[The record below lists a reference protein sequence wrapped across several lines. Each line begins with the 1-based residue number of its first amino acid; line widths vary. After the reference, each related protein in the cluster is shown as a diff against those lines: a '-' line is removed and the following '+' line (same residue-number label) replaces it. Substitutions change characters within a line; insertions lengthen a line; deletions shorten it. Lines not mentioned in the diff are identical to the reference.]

1 MASPVPTP
9 EFPMRRTCP
18 FSAPAEYRELRDTQ
32 PVAQVNLWDGRSA
45 WLLTRYDDIRSI
57 LRSSSIS
64 SQTRRPNFP
73 FLSASDQ
80 AAKMQDESLQ
90 RMDGPEHSRR
100 RRLLIPFFTVHRIE
114 ALRPTV
120 TKLVRELLENLVTK
134 TPPVDFFTE
143 FSLVVPSTVACELL
157 GVPYQDHEFFQE
169 KSAIRISRTATP
181 TEITEAT
188 DELLDYLGG
197 LLDARSVDPRD
208 DVMTFLADHVTNGDL
223 TREDALMDANLLL
236 LGGHETTAN
245 VITLGTMA
253 LLENPDQLARITSGE
268 VTVTNAIEELLRVT
282 SVTHSNAMR
291 LALEDIEVGGRTI
304 PAGDGFIAAV
314 SAANWDESIFP
325 NPEVL
330 DVGRPEARQHMA
342 FGYGVHQCLGQ
353 ALARMELEV
362 VIEAVFD
369 VIPSLRSAQPIEQL
383 RFKDDSAFYGVHE
396 FPVTW

>member
-1 MASPVPTP
+1 MASPVTAH
-9 EFPMRRTCP
+9 EFPMQRKCP
-18 FSAPAEYRELRDTQ
+18 FSAPAEFQELRNTEPIA
-32 PVAQVNLWDGRSA
+32 PVRLWDGRSA
-45 WLLTRYDDIRSI
+45 WLLTRYEDIRSI
-57 LRSSSIS
+57 LRSSAIS
-64 SQTRRPNFP
+64 SQPRRPNFP
-73 FLSASDQ
+73 FLSEADQ

-100 RRLLIPFFTVHRIE
+100 RRLLIPFFTVHRVE

-120 TKLVRELLENLVTK
+120 TKLVRGLLEDLVAK
-134 TPPVDFFTE
+134 TPPVDFFNE

-157 GVPYQDHEFFQE
+157 GVPYQDHDFFQE
-169 KSAIRISRTATP
+169 KSAVRISRTATP
-181 TEITEAT
+181 AETREAT
-188 DELLDYLGG
+188 LQLLDYLGG
-197 LLDARSVDPRD
+197 LLDARTVEPRD
-208 DVMTFLADHVTNGDL
+208 DVMTFLAEHVTNGEL
-223 TREDALMDANLLL
+223 TREEALMDANLLL

-268 VTVTNAIEELLRVT
+268 VSVTNAIEELLRIT

-291 LALEDIEVGGRTI
+291 LAVEDIEVGGHTI

-325 NPEVL
+325 NPGVL
-330 DVGRPEARQHMA
+330 DVGRPEARQHMT
-342 FGYGVHQCLGQ
+342 FGFGVHQCLGQ

-362 VIEAVFD
+362 VLEAVFD
-369 VIPSLRSAQPIEQL
+369 VIPGLRSAQPIDEL